1 MEFPGIDNR
10 GKSATGEA
18 LKRGPMEPGHEVWGY
33 FKGEYGGKG
42 GAGSKVLPFLTP
54 VRLGGWPPLILETG
68 GQGGPQWTLKASQRN
83 SVI

>member
-33 FKGEYGGKG
+33 LKGESGGKG
-42 GAGSKVLPFLTP
+42 EQGRKFFPF
-54 VRLGGWPPLILETG
+54 
-68 GQGGPQWTLKASQRN
+68 
-83 SVI
+83 